1 MSRICLASILSFSKL
16 TSPLTC
22 DSLPSNKKVRS
33 FFMMG
38 KNGMSGGGVLRW
50 SSRYL
55 AMLWKGFMKPDMS
68 CDYKDK

>member
-1 MSRICLASILSFSKL
+1 
-16 TSPLTC
+16 
-22 DSLPSNKKVRS
+22 
-33 FFMMG
+33 MMG